1 MSQLSFIRDSLRSLH
16 GSLDEAMDGL
26 SDEQA
31 HWRPYDT
38 GNHIAFIAWHYVR
51 TVDNIV
57 RFVLKR
63 QPTVWMAE
71 KWDERFGLDSKIQGT
86 GMTPEDAVALR
97 ISDFPAFRSYASEIW
112 KEAQT
117 YLNTVSEED
126 LAQKM
131 TIRPLGELTLEQV
144 LGTTLL
150 THGYTHLGE
159 IWLLKGLQG
168 LPGNPI

>member
-1 MSQLSFIRDSLRSLH
+1 MSQLSFMRDSLRSLQ
-16 GSLDEAMDGL
+16 GSLDEAIDGL

-38 GNHIAFIAWHYVR
+38 GNHIAFIAWHYTR

-57 RFVLKR
+57 RFVLKH
-63 QPTVWMAE
+63 QPTVWMAG
-71 KWDERFGLDSKIQGT
+71 KWDERFGLDFKIQGT
-86 GMTPEDAVALR
+86 GMAPEDAVALR
-97 ISDFPAFRSYASEIW
+97 ISDIPAFRSYANEVW

-117 YLNTVSEED
+117 YLDTVSEED
-126 LAQKM
+126 LALKM